1 MSLYYI
7 IIFLCIASFFFN
19 RRVGESI
26 GWSAFILM
34 TCMTLFRGDYVGT
47 DTMNYLT
54 YDEEHRIEEFII
66 TYITGFIRV
75 GSISERSIIY
85 VTCIV
90 TYLFSFLNIK
100 RYRIDV
106 RYFCLFFL
114 IYGFFSMG
122 LNISRQIAATSIIAY
137 FLPYIF
143 NDDKKKSLLFFVG
156 CVFAAGFHI
165 SSLYLVYLY
174 VFRFFHFKNN
184 NIPILIFVL
193 GIVVLFDILPINLI
207 LSAFLPETYTSAY
220 SKAVLQ
226 NEEVSLIGYGYRV
239 IVLGIY
245 GYLYKYL
252 NSRKDVWL
260 FVFSAIIVN
269 ATIGMDFA
277 VARIFNINSYIIV
290 IFSCLAFT
298 DYNMK
303 RDGKL
308 KMLFWFQVIMGLYM
322 TLTFIQ
328 NHPDLRNFEFA

>member
-1 MSLYYI
+1 
-7 IIFLCIASFFFN
+7 
-19 RRVGESI
+19 
-26 GWSAFILM
+26 
-34 TCMTLFRGDYVGT
+34 MTLFRGDYVGT

-54 YDEEHRIEEFII
+54 YDAEHRIEEFII
-66 TYITGFIRV
+66 TYITGLIRV

-114 IYGFFSMG
+114 IYGFFAMG
-122 LNISRQIAATSIIAY
+122 LNISRQIAATSVIAY
-137 FLPYIF
+137 FIPYIF
-143 NDDKKKSLLFFVG
+143 DDTKKKSFLFFVG
-156 CVFAAGFHI
+156 CIFAAGFHI
-165 SSLYLVYLY
+165 SSLYLVCLY
-174 VFRFFHFKNN
+174 VFRFFHFNNN

-207 LSAFLPETYTSAY
+207 LSAFLPETYTSGY

-226 NEEVSLIGYGYRV
+226 NEEVSLIGYGYSV

-245 GYLYKYL
+245 GYLYNYL

-277 VARIFNINSYIIV
+277 VARIFNVNSYIIV
-290 IFSCLAFT
+290 IFSCLAYT
-298 DYNMK
+298 EYNMK

-308 KMLFWFQVIMGLYM
+308 KMFFWFQVLMGLYM